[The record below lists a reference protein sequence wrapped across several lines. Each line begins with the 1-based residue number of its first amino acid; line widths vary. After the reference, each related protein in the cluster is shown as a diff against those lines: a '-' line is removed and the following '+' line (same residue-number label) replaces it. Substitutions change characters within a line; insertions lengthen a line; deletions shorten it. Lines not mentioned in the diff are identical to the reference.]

1 MTHVKHMGPLGRPR
15 ARAGPVLA
23 CHTIRTM
30 PQLLLVDDHPLFC
43 VGFAH
48 ALAHAWPGARV
59 DTACTLEEGLRAAA
73 GQPGLDIVLLDQRLG
88 AHTGLQ
94 GLVLFARQF
103 PLVARVLI
111 SGDEDPALQAAA
123 RGAGASGFLGKSQS
137 VQAMAAALG
146 AIAAGG
152 TAFDAQPA
160 AVAGDVAGEL
170 AGELAGPTARQ
181 MEVLL
186 LVAQGQ
192 PNKRIAQVLG
202 IAERTV
208 KLHVTALLGA
218 LQARNRTHLVVV
230 AREKGLL

>member
-1 MTHVKHMGPLGRPR
+1 
-15 ARAGPVLA
+15 
-23 CHTIRTM
+23 M

-59 DTACTLEEGLRAAA
+59 DTASTLEEGLLAAA
-73 GQPGLDIVLLDQRLG
+73 DQPALDIVLLDQRLG

-94 GLVLFARQF
+94 GLGLFARQF

-111 SGDEDPALQAAA
+111 SGDEDPALRAAA

-146 AIAAGG
+146 TIAAGG
-152 TAFDAQPA
+152 MVFDPQPA
-160 AVAGDVAGEL
+160 AAPGD
-170 AGELAGPTARQ
+170 LAGPTARQ
-181 MEVLL
+181 MEVLM

-218 LQARNRTHLVVV
+218 LQARNRTHLVAV

>member
-1 MTHVKHMGPLGRPR
+1 
-15 ARAGPVLA
+15 
-23 CHTIRTM
+23 M

-48 ALAHAWPGARV
+48 ALAHAWPGACV
-59 DTACTLEEGLRAAA
+59 DTACTLEEGLLAAA

-94 GLVLFARQF
+94 GLALFARQF

-146 AIAAGG
+146 TIAAGG
-152 TAFDAQPA
+152 MAFDMQPA
-160 AVAGDVAGEL
+160 ASPGGVAGEV
-170 AGELAGPTARQ
+170 AGPTARQ
-181 MEVLL
+181 MEVL

-218 LQARNRTHLVVV
+218 LQARNRTHLVVA

>member
-1 MTHVKHMGPLGRPR
+1 
-15 ARAGPVLA
+15 
-23 CHTIRTM
+23 M

-152 TAFDAQPA
+152 VAFDTQPA
-160 AVAGDVAGEL
+160 AVAGDVAG
-170 AGELAGPTARQ
+170 GLAGPTARQ

-218 LQARNRTHLVVV
+218 LQARNRTHLVAA

>member
-1 MTHVKHMGPLGRPR
+1 
-15 ARAGPVLA
+15 
-23 CHTIRTM
+23 M

-94 GLVLFARQF
+94 GLALFARQF

-146 AIAAGG
+146 TVAAGG
-152 TAFDAQPA
+152 MAFDTQPA
-160 AVAGDVAGEL
+160 AVPGDL
-170 AGELAGPTARQ
+170 PSDLAGPTARQ

-192 PNKRIAQVLG
+192 PNKRIAQALG

-218 LQARNRTHLVVV
+218 LQARNRTHLVVA

>member
-1 MTHVKHMGPLGRPR
+1 
-15 ARAGPVLA
+15 
-23 CHTIRTM
+23 M

-59 DTACTLEEGLRAAA
+59 DTACTLEEGLLAAA

-94 GLVLFARQF
+94 GLALFARQF

-123 RGAGASGFLGKSQS
+123 RGAGACGFLGKSQS

-152 TAFDAQPA
+152 MAFDAPPA
-160 AVAGDVAGEL
+160 AAPGDL
-170 AGELAGPTARQ
+170 PSDLAGPTARQ

-218 LQARNRTHLVVV
+218 LQARNRTHLVVA

>member
-1 MTHVKHMGPLGRPR
+1 
-15 ARAGPVLA
+15 
-23 CHTIRTM
+23 M

-59 DTACTLEEGLRAAA
+59 DTASTLEAGLAAA
-73 GQPGLDIVLLDQRLG
+73 SAQPGLDIVLLDQRLG

-94 GLVLFARQF
+94 GLALFARQF

-123 RGAGASGFLGKSQS
+123 RDAGASGFLGKSQP
-137 VQAMAAALG
+137 VQAMAAAL
-146 AIAAGG
+146 ATIAAGG
-152 TAFDAQPA
+152 LVFGPPPLVVPQ
-160 AVAGDVAGEL
+160 GL
-170 AGELAGPTARQ
+170 SAGPTARQ
-181 MEVLL
+181 MEVLQ

-218 LQARNRTHLVVV
+218 LQARNRTHLLVV

>member
-1 MTHVKHMGPLGRPR
+1 
-15 ARAGPVLA
+15 
-23 CHTIRTM
+23 M

-48 ALAHAWPGARV
+48 ALAHAWPGARA

-94 GLVLFARQF
+94 GLALFARQF

-146 AIAAGG
+146 TIAAGG
-152 TAFDAQPA
+152 MAFDIQPA
-160 AVAGDVAGEL
+160 AAPGGVVGEV
-170 AGELAGPTARQ
+170 AGPTARQ

-218 LQARNRTHLVVV
+218 LKARNRTHLVVA

>member
-1 MTHVKHMGPLGRPR
+1 
-15 ARAGPVLA
+15 
-23 CHTIRTM
+23 M

-59 DTACTLEEGLRAAA
+59 DTACTLEAGLRAAA

-94 GLVLFARQF
+94 GLALFARQF

-146 AIAAGG
+146 TIAAGG
-152 TAFDAQPA
+152 MAFDMQPA
-160 AVAGDVAGEL
+160 AVPGGVPGAV
-170 AGELAGPTARQ
+170 AGPTARQ

-218 LQARNRTHLVVV
+218 LQARNRTHLVVA

>member
-1 MTHVKHMGPLGRPR
+1 
-15 ARAGPVLA
+15 
-23 CHTIRTM
+23 M
-30 PQLLLVDDHPLFC
+30 PHLLLVDDHPLFC

-48 ALAHAWPGARV
+48 ALAHAWPGAQV
-59 DTACTLEEGLRAAA
+59 DTAATLDAGLQAAA
-73 GQPGLDIVLLDQRLG
+73 SRPGLDIVLLDQRLG
-88 AHTGLQ
+88 ARSGLQ
-94 GLVLFARQF
+94 GLALFARQF

-123 RGAGASGFLGKSQS
+123 RDAGASGFLGKSQP
-137 VQAMAAALG
+137 VHAMAAAL
-146 AIAAGG
+146 ATVAAGG
-152 TAFDAQPA
+152 LVFGPLPA
-160 AVAGDVAGEL
+160 AAADGS
-170 AGELAGPTARQ
+170 AGPTARQ

-218 LQARNRTHLVVV
+218 LQARNRTHLVAL

>member
-1 MTHVKHMGPLGRPR
+1 
-15 ARAGPVLA
+15 
-23 CHTIRTM
+23 M

-59 DTACTLEEGLRAAA
+59 DTACTLDEGLRAAA
-73 GQPGLDIVLLDQRLG
+73 SQPGLDIVLLDQRLG

-94 GLVLFARQF
+94 GLALFALQL

-146 AIAAGG
+146 TIAAGG
-152 TAFDAQPA
+152 MSFDMQPA
-160 AVAGDVAGEL
+160 AAPGGVAGEV
-170 AGELAGPTARQ
+170 AGPTARQ

-218 LQARNRTHLVVV
+218 LQARNRTHLVVA